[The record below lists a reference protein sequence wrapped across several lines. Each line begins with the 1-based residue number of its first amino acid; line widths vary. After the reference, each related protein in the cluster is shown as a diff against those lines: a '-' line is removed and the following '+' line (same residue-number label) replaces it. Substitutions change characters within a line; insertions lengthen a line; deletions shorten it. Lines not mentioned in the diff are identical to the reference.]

1 MSIKLAKLLV
11 NAHKHNLTKFVL
23 QQRDFYIKQRENER
37 KSDKNQETGRETE
50 RQTQRDRERHTH
62 TETERDTHTGR
73 QRERH
78 THTHKHRE
86 TEREDALM
94 PVTVCVMFVIPWQND
109 QTGQ

>member
-23 QQRDFYIKQRENER
+23 QQRDFYIKQRKNER
-37 KSDKNQETGRETE
+37 KSDKNQETDRQGE
-50 RQTQRDRERHTH
+50 RQRDR
-62 TETERDTHTGR
+62 
-73 QRERH
+73 
-78 THTHKHRE
+78 HRE

-94 PVTVCVMFVIPWQND
+94 PVTVCVMFIIPWQND